1 MPVIQR
7 LSPLLA
13 NQIAAGEV
21 VERPAAIVK
30 ELLENS
36 LDAGA
41 TQIDIELEQAGKSL
55 IRIRDNGCGIA
66 ADDLP
71 LALER
76 HATSKLHQPD
86 DLMQIATLGFRG
98 EALASICSV
107 ARVCLQS
114 NTADQDSGWQ
124 IDIAGA
130 DADARGKPV
139 AHPVGTT
146 LEVRDLFFNIPARK
160 KFLRGDKTEFVHI
173 ETLIKRVA
181 LSHFH
186 VGISLT
192 HNHKEIFRLK
202 PATQQLEQERR
213 IAQLIGKDFLS
224 SALVVNVSHGELRL
238 SGWMGLPSCARSQP
252 DEQYFFVNQRA
263 VKDRVVQHAI
273 KQAYADVL
281 HHQRHPV
288 YVLSLDLPYAQVDVN
303 VHPTKHEVRF
313 REGRQVHDFLF
324 STLHRVMADTRPQ
337 HRLQSYA
344 QANATQ
350 HDQSDDEMAEPT
362 ANAYRLQQ
370 SSLLLN
376 ECATSENGFTENAL
390 TASTSP
396 GMSTAPIF
404 KTDFSAT
411 FKNPTFGSTAF
422 NNKILNPS
430 SGPIPPLTSK
440 SFADQSSS
448 HQSSRDV
455 PPLGFALAQLQG
467 IYILAQNA
475 QGLILVDMHA
485 AHERITY
492 ESLKTAYQ
500 QHHMPSQVLAIPR
513 TLNVSSAQAD
523 VAERYQQEFQKFALD
538 VRRVGEDQL
547 AIYALPSLLFQSNV
561 EQLVKDILTDA
572 LTWEQQMDDVDTDT
586 IAQVQLEQYVNQLLA
601 TMACHGSVR
610 ANRSLS
616 LAEMNALLRQMEVCE
631 RSGQCN
637 HGRPT
642 WALLS
647 MKDLDKLF
655 WRGQ

>member
-1 MPVIQR
+1 MPIIQR

-55 IRIRDNGCGIA
+55 IRIRDNGCGIKA
-66 ADDLP
+66 EELP
-71 LALER
+71 LAVER
-76 HATSKLHQPD
+76 HATSKLHLPD

-114 NTADQDSGWQ
+114 ATAEQETGWQ
-124 IDIAGA
+124 MDIAGT
-130 DADARGKPV
+130 DTDVRGKPV

-160 KFLRGDKTEFVHI
+160 KFLRGDKTEFAHI

-202 PATQQLEQERR
+202 PASQQLEQERR
-213 IAQLIGKDFLS
+213 IAQLIGKEFLD
-224 SALVVNVSHGELRL
+224 SALVVNVNHGELRL

-281 HHQRHPV
+281 HHQRHPI
-288 YVLSLDLPYAQVDVN
+288 YVLSLDLPFAQVDVN

-313 REGRQVHDFLF
+313 RESRQVHDFLF

-344 QANATQ
+344 AAT
-350 HDQSDDEMAEPT
+350 HATDDCQSDRQCDEVAEPVVSG
-362 ANAYRLQQ
+362 YRLQQ
-370 SSLLLN
+370 SSLIFNGRAPLN
-376 ECATSENGFTENAL
+376 
-390 TASTSP
+390 ASNSSHPVESVVSASP
-396 GMSTAPIF
+396 DEAIAPIF
-404 KTDFSAT
+404 KTDFSAP
-411 FKNPTFGSTAF
+411 FKTPAF
-422 NNKILNPS
+422 NARGFHALPTVP
-430 SGPIPPLTSK
+430 GMLTPPTIALASPTTT
-440 SFADQSSS
+440 DT
-448 HQSSRDV
+448 
-455 PPLGFALAQLQG
+455 PPLGFALSQLMG

-492 ESLKTAYQ
+492 EKLKTAYQ
-500 QHHMPSQVLAIPR
+500 QQRMPSQVLAMPR
-513 TLNVSSAQAD
+513 SLNVSRAQAD

-538 VRRVGEDQL
+538 VRRVGENQL
-547 AIYALPSLLFQSNV
+547 AIYALPSLLFQANV
-561 EQLVKDILTDA
+561 EQLVKDILTNA
-572 LTWEQQMDDVDTDT
+572 LTWQQQVDDTGADT
-586 IAQVQLEQYVNQLLA
+586 IAHVQLEQCVNQLLA
-601 TMACHGSVR
+601 TLACHGSVR

-616 LAEMNALLRQMEVCE
+616 VAEMNALLRQMEDCE

-642 WALLS
+642 WALLN

>member
-1 MPVIQR
+1 MALIHR

-55 IRIRDNGCGIA
+55 IRIRDNGCGIS

-71 LALER
+71 LAVER

-86 DLMQIATLGFRG
+86 DLMQISTLGFRG

-114 NTADQDSGWQ
+114 MTAAQDSGWQ

-130 DADARGKPV
+130 DADARCKPV
-139 AHPVGTT
+139 AHPIGTT

-160 KFLRGDKTEFVHI
+160 KFLRGDKTEFAHI

-181 LSHFH
+181 LSHFQ
-186 VGISLT
+186 VGITLT
-192 HNHKEIFRLK
+192 HNQKEIFRLK
-202 PATQQLEQERR
+202 PATEQLEQERR
-213 IAQLIGKDFLS
+213 IAQLISKEFLS
-224 SALVVNVSHGELRL
+224 SALVVNVSHGDLQL

-263 VKDRVVQHAI
+263 VRDRVVQHAI

-281 HHQRHPV
+281 HHQRHPI
-288 YVLSLDLPYAQVDVN
+288 YVLALDLPFAQVDVN

-313 REGRQVHDFLF
+313 RDGRRVHDFLF

-337 HRLQSYA
+337 DRLQGYA
-344 QANATQ
+344 ASPVVQNKTGDHEVQ
-350 HDQSDDEMAEPT
+350 DEVQEPIS
-362 ANAYRLQQ
+362 NYHHLQQ
-370 SSLLLN
+370 STLALMENPPLS
-376 ECATSENGFTENAL
+376 ATLS
-390 TASTSP
+390 
-396 GMSTAPIF
+396 APTF
-404 KTDFSAT
+404 MTDFSST
-411 FKNPTFGSTAF
+411 FKNPTVGSSAF
-422 NNKILNPS
+422 NANTFNSKTLS
-430 SGPIPPLTSK
+430 SPVASIPWTVSAPVKTT
-440 SFADQSSS
+440 DI
-448 HQSSRDV
+448 

-492 ESLKTAYQ
+492 ENLKAAY
-500 QHHMPSQVLAIPR
+500 HNNRMPSQVLALPR
-513 TLNVSSAQAD
+513 TLNVSVAEAD
-523 VAERYQQEFQKFALD
+523 VAELYQKEFQKFALD

-561 EQLVKDILTDA
+561 EQLIKDILTDA
-572 LTWEQQMDDVDTDT
+572 LAWEQQVDESEFVGDTDT
-586 IAQVQLEQYVNQLLA
+586 TTVAHVQLEQYVNQLLA

-616 LAEMNALLRQMEVCE
+616 LGEMNALLRQMEDCE
-631 RSGQCN
+631 RSSQCN

-642 WALLS
+642 WTLLS

>member
-1 MPVIQR
+1 MLMSQPRSIHR

-41 TQIDIELEQAGKSL
+41 TQIDIELEQAGKTL
-55 IRIRDNGCGIA
+55 IRIRDNGCGISA
-66 ADDLP
+66 EDLP
-71 LALER
+71 LAVER
-76 HATSKLHQPD
+76 HATSKLTQPD
-86 DLMQIATLGFRG
+86 ELMRIATLGFRG

-114 NTADQDSGWQ
+114 ATAEQDSGWQ
-124 IDIAGA
+124 IDVAGA
-130 DADARGKPV
+130 DANVRSKPV

-146 LEVRDLFFNIPARK
+146 LAVRDLFFNIPARK
-160 KFLRGDKTEFVHI
+160 KFLRGDKTEFTHI

-181 LSHFH
+181 LSHFQ

-202 PATQQLEQERR
+202 PATDQLEQERR
-213 IAQLIGKDFLS
+213 IAQIIGKEFLS
-224 SALVVNVSHGELRL
+224 SALVVDVSHGEMRL

-263 VKDRVVQHAI
+263 VRDRVVQHAI

-281 HHQRHPV
+281 HHQRHPI
-288 YVLSLDLPYAQVDVN
+288 YVLSLDLPFAQVDVN

-313 REGRQVHDFLF
+313 RDGRQVHDFLF

-337 HRLQSYA
+337 HRLDRYEGQRYEIPQA
-344 QANATQ
+344 QEVDNQ
-350 HDQSDDEMAEPT
+350 VAEPVSIFQ
-362 ANAYRLQQ
+362 NVQQ
-370 SSLLLN
+370 ASLPL
-376 ECATSENGFTENAL
+376 TSLPLKPSVEPL
-390 TASTSP
+390 ASFS
-396 GMSTAPIF
+396 
-404 KTDFSAT
+404 TDFSSS
-411 FKNPTFGSTAF
+411 FKKPSFSSFAPPSTAWT
-422 NNKILNPS
+422 
-430 SGPIPPLTSK
+430 PPVK
-440 SFADQSSS
+440 AAE
-448 HQSSRDV
+448 V

-475 QGLILVDMHA
+475 HGLILVDMHA

-492 ESLKTAYQ
+492 ESLKTAY
-500 QHHMPSQVLAIPR
+500 HDNRMPSQVLALPR
-513 TLNVSSAQAD
+513 TLTVSVAEAD
-523 VAERYQQEFQKFALD
+523 VAELYQPEFKKLALD
-538 VRRVGEDQL
+538 VRRIGEEQL
-547 AIYALPSLLFQSNV
+547 AIYALPSLLMQANI
-561 EQLVKDILTDA
+561 EQLIKDVLTDA
-572 LTWEQQMDDVDTDT
+572 LAWEQQTDDNEGEDTT
-586 IAQVQLEQYVNQLLA
+586 LAPTSLQQYVNQLLA
-601 TMACHGSVR
+601 TLACHGSVR

-616 LAEMNALLRQMEVCE
+616 IGEMNALLRQMEACE

-647 MKDLDKLF
+647 MKDLDQLF